1 MTLKFDRASHVLWRR
16 TIDGVVLVSR
26 RAPGLMT
33 LEDSSADLWLVLDRP
48 MTVQEIAGRLSCNHS
63 TAAVSA
69 ARQLLEHLADIG
81 FVDADEMAEN
91 GTEIERMAEEPR

>member
-1 MTLKFDRASHVLWRR
+1 
-16 TIDGVVLVSR
+16 
-26 RAPGLMT
+26 MT

-81 FVDADEMAEN
+81 FVDTDEMA
-91 GTEIERMAEEPR
+91 GDGMVGEPMVEKPR